1 MLDNI
6 RPYKMIFIQKASPN
20 VGDAFDFAYIYKFYS
35 NRKDICQRLKYIVR
49 VEVTNDIFAIKFYA
63 ARDKKLDN
71 KYNRILKMHNY
82 TETLRI
88 FMTCAS
94 IVPLILQEFPLASF
108 VINGAQSLDL
118 ESNKIEGRANN
129 QRFRLY
135 KNMATQLFGKK
146 CFEHYEFIEIS
157 SYLMVNKKECSDIE
171 RKKDRI
177 KETLLN
183 LYDIDS

>member
-35 NRKDICQRLKYIVR
+35 NRKDICQRLKCTTI
-49 VEVTNDIFAIKFYA
+49 
-63 ARDKKLDN
+63 
-71 KYNRILKMHNY
+71 H
-82 TETLRI
+82 I

-94 IVPLILQEFPLASF
+94 IVPLILQKFPLASF

-135 KNMATQLFGKK
+135 KNMATQLFGKER
-146 CFEHYEFIEIS
+146 FEHYEFIEIS

>member
-94 IVPLILQEFPLASF
+94 IVPLILQKFPLASF

-118 ESNKIEGRANN
+118 ESNKIEGRAND

-135 KNMATQLFGKK
+135 KNMATQLFGK
-146 CFEHYEFIEIS
+146 
-157 SYLMVNKKECSDIE
+157 DI
-171 RKKDRI
+171 
-177 KETLLN
+177 TN
-183 LYDIDS
+183 L

>member
-82 TETLRI
+82 TETRSHTDGFQRNNAKCLDEKGISR
-88 FMTCAS
+88 FVPHSS
-94 IVPLILQEFPLASF
+94 I
-108 VINGAQSLDL
+108 
-118 ESNKIEGRANN
+118 
-129 QRFRLY
+129 
-135 KNMATQLFGKK
+135 
-146 CFEHYEFIEIS
+146 
-157 SYLMVNKKECSDIE
+157 
-171 RKKDRI
+171 
-177 KETLLN
+177 
-183 LYDIDS
+183 

>member
-1 MLDNI
+1 MCQHCPSHFTKI
-6 RPYKMIFIQKASPN
+6 PTSFIC
-20 VGDAFDFAYIYKFYS
+20 V
-35 NRKDICQRLKYIVR
+35 
-49 VEVTNDIFAIKFYA
+49 
-63 ARDKKLDN
+63 
-71 KYNRILKMHNY
+71 
-82 TETLRI
+82 
-88 FMTCAS
+88 
-94 IVPLILQEFPLASF
+94 
-108 VINGAQSLDL
+108 NGAQSLDL

-135 KNMATQLFGKK
+135 KNMATQLFGKER
-146 CFEHYEFIEIS
+146 FEHYEFIEIS

>member
-49 VEVTNDIFAIKFYA
+49 VEVTNDI
-63 ARDKKLDN
+63 

-94 IVPLILQEFPLASF
+94 IVPLILQKFPLASF

-118 ESNKIEGRANN
+118 ESNKIEGRAND

-135 KNMATQLFGKK
+135 KNMATQLFGKER
-146 CFEHYEFIEIS
+146 FEHYE
-157 SYLMVNKKECSDIE
+157 L
-171 RKKDRI
+171 
-177 KETLLN
+177 
-183 LYDIDS
+183 